1 MGQSG
6 SGTEGGGFFENL
18 LYGVGNLGIDAG
30 KGIVGGFKDA
40 IGTVTG
46 AKQANEAQKKA
57 ELRANQEAAQRDKI
71 LQDERFRR
79 QQEDIA
85 ASQEAQAA
93 QNRGKARSIVN
104 GQAVYTGG
112 LGDSGNESLLGL

>member
-18 LYGVGNLGIDAG
+18 FYGTGNLITDGG

-46 AKQANEAQKKA
+46 SKQANEMMKRSEARVA
-57 ELRANQEAAQRDKI
+57 EEQAQREKTM
-71 LQDERFRR
+71 QDERFRR
-79 QQEDIA
+79 QQEDIG
-85 ASQEAQAA
+85 ASQSAA
-93 QNRGKARSIVN
+93 LIQNRGRARLGKASFEP
-104 GQAVYTGG
+104 
-112 LGDSGNESLLGL
+112 LGDSNSGNYLGL